1 MRPIVQTIV
10 TGSGVLTGNDPVVL
24 DMYQNPMNVAVVA
37 RSYGNNSG
45 TIQISYDNPFGTYSS
60 SYSSNATWTNSGTV
74 APGATTILYYTG
86 APIRALR
93 YAPGGVTN
101 SGGLVLTVTQ
111 AGQMA

>member
-1 MRPIVQTIV
+1 MRPVVQTIV

-24 DMYQNPMNVAVVA
+24 DMYQNPMNVSVMA

-45 TIQISYDNPFGTYSS
+45 VIQISFDDPFATYSS
-60 SYSSNATWTNSGTV
+60 SYSGNANWTNSGIV
-74 APGATTILYYTG
+74 SPGATTILYYTG
-86 APIRALR
+86 APIRAVR
-93 YAPGGVTN
+93 YAPGGATN

>member
-1 MRPIVQTIV
+1 MRPIIQTIV

-24 DMYQNPMNVAVVA
+24 DMYQNPMNVSVRAQ
-37 RSYGNNSG
+37 SYGNNSG
-45 TIQISYDNPFGTYSS
+45 TIQICYDDPFATYSS
-60 SYSSNATWTNSGTV
+60 SYSGNANWTSSGTV
-74 APGATTILYYTG
+74 NPGAATILYYIG

>member
-1 MRPIVQTIV
+1 MRPIYQTIV

-24 DMYQNPMNVAVVA
+24 DMYQNPTAISVTAK
-37 RSYGNNSG
+37 SYGNNSG
-45 TIQISYDNPFGTYSS
+45 TIQISYDDPFGTYSS
-60 SYSSNATWTNSGTV
+60 SYSGNATWTNSGV
-74 APGATTILYYTG
+74 VNPGATTIFRYTD

-101 SGGLVLTVTQ
+101 SGGLILTVIQ